1 MKTFRSKAGPL
12 PERPYYKLSEIETI
26 CTDALRDEGLYPEKP
41 EPIRIERFIEK
52 RFHLRVDYR
61 DLPDGLL
68 GYTAFGPRGVQEVVV
83 SRALVENGDRVA
95 ERQANSTL
103 AHEAG
108 HGLLQGHIIALAGDR
123 VGTLFNSEVDPK
135 KPAILCRDPRPQ
147 GARGY
152 DGRWWE
158 FQANQ
163 AIGALLLPK
172 PFVIEALSG
181 HLSTSGAF
189 GRQNLPPERRE
200 RAVREVAQVFDV
212 NPAVARIRLEDV
224 FPEAESG
231 QLTLYKIL
239 PIL

>member
-1 MKTFRSKAGPL
+1 MKTLRSNAGPL

-26 CTDALRDEGLYPEKP
+26 CSDALRDVGLYPEKP

-52 RFHLRVDYR
+52 RFCVRVDYR
-61 DLPDGLL
+61 DLPDGVL

-83 SRALVENGDRVA
+83 SRDLVENGDRVA
-95 ERQANSTL
+95 ERKVNSTL

-108 HGLLQGHIIALAGDR
+108 HGLLQGHVIALAGDR
-123 VGTLFNSEVDPK
+123 VGTLFGSEVDPK

-147 GARGY
+147 VARGY

-172 PFVIEALSG
+172 PLVIQALAG
-181 HLSTSGAF
+181 LLSSPGTF
-189 GRQNLPPERRE
+189 GRQKLPPELRE
-200 RAVREVAQVFDV
+200 RAAREVAQAFDV

-224 FPEAESG
+224 FPEAETG
-231 QLTLYKIL
+231 QLTL
-239 PIL
+239 